1 MMPTLTIEWVC
12 MLVITI
18 NLIIT
23 NILTNNLTNAFQ
35 KNNRESEEEAQE
47 FDSGLKNRVQE
58 LDKIE
63 EIGEKKIKKNYQKL

>member
-1 MMPTLTIEWVC
+1 MLMM
-12 MLVITI
+12 TI

-23 NILTNNLTNAFQ
+23 NIFLN
-35 KNNRESEEEAQE
+35 NNRESEAEAQG

-63 EIGEKKIKKNYQKL
+63 EVGEKKIKKNYQKL

>member
-1 MMPTLTIEWVC
+1 

-35 KNNRESEEEAQE
+35 KNNRESEGEAQE

>member
-1 MMPTLTIEWVC
+1 MLMM
-12 MLVITI
+12 TI

-23 NILTNNLTNAFQ
+23 NILTNNSRNVFLN
-35 KNNRESEEEAQE
+35 NNRESEAEAQG

-63 EIGEKKIKKNYQKL
+63 EVGEKKIKKNYQKL

>member
-1 MMPTLTIEWVC
+1 MLMM
-12 MLVITI
+12 TI

-23 NILTNNLTNAFQ
+23 NILTNNLTNFFLN
-35 KNNRESEEEAQE
+35 NNRESEAEAQG

-63 EIGEKKIKKNYQKL
+63 EVGEKKIKKNYQKL

>member
-1 MMPTLTIEWVC
+1 MLMM
-12 MLVITI
+12 TI

-23 NILTNNLTNAFQ
+23 NILTNNLRNVFLN
-35 KNNRESEEEAQE
+35 NNRESEAEAQG

-63 EIGEKKIKKNYQKL
+63 EVG